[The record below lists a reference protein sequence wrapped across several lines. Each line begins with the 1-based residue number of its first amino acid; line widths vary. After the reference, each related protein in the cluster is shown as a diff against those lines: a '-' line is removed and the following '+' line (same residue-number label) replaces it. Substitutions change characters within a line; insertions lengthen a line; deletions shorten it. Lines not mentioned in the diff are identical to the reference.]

1 MMMNSTA
8 IYYDDIAKR
17 YNMADRFGS
26 ISKSHDIALQQ
37 ILKHQLD
44 HERDNIRILDLGVG
58 DGAFLKK
65 LHHHYPQA
73 EMYGFDV
80 SKEMLKIAQE
90 QLDFHAIHASAANA
104 DRCLPLHL
112 QDLVLAHFINA
123 YVPTDKLFQQ
133 AQWMTKASGYFSF
146 ITSTYESF
154 PQTQMQLANYVAH
167 DTIMGNIV
175 GHYYKSVVAKTPV
188 ASGIEEIQQKMKHF
202 GFQIVEHERLS
213 IPIQFQDIHEMAAFG
228 IDGTWFLNTITFTP
242 IPKQFL
248 VERLKRFFNKIFTF
262 PYQDDH
268 IIDIL
273 LVKK

>member
-1 MMMNSTA
+1 MTMNSTA
-8 IYYDDIAKR
+8 IHYDIIAKS

-26 ISKSHDIALQQ
+26 ISKSHDVAMQQ
-37 ILKHQLD
+37 ILKHKID
-44 HERDNIRILDLGVG
+44 EDKETFRILDLGVG
-58 DGAFLKK
+58 DGAFLQRLYK
-65 LHHHYPQA
+65 HYPNA
-73 EMYGFDV
+73 ELYGFDV

-90 QLDFHAIHASAANA
+90 HLNFHAIHASAANA

-123 YVPTDKLFQQ
+123 YVPMDKLFQQ

-154 PQTQMQLANYVAH
+154 PQTQAQLANYVAH
-167 DTIMGNIV
+167 DTLMGNIV

-188 ASGIEEIQQKMKHF
+188 ASGIEEIQQKMRHF
-202 GFQIVEHERLS
+202 GFQIIEHERLI
-213 IPIQFQDIHEMAAFG
+213 IPIQFQNIDEMAEFG
-228 IDGTWFLNTITFTP
+228 IDGSWFLNTITHTP